1 MARSLRV
8 SPQYITEIKLA
19 FERSGF
25 HSQQSLAEEIEI
37 SLSTYKRFIS
47 GKSVDR
53 LNFQEICRIL
63 ALDWREITQ
72 PDTRDNLVVNQHTY
86 NSSIEAADVDEVGD
100 NHSRKILPGHNPQEF
115 LAEIAGEH
123 GVSEGELNTLSLALK
138 GQPNAAIAETLG
150 ITDAAV
156 RKRLGEVYRR
166 FGITGSGPGKLV
178 ELKQILSSQYQ
189 QRSSSTAPR
198 RDWGEAADLPNFY
211 GRTEELATLEQW
223 IVKERCRLVALL
235 GMGGIGKTAL
245 AVQLAR
251 QLQDRF
257 ELVIWRS
264 LRNAPPIQEILAD
277 LLKFLSNSQETDL
290 PEDVD
295 EKISQL
301 IQYLNQHRCLLIL
314 DDVETI
320 LRSGSRVGR
329 YGEGH
334 ESYGVLLKRV
344 GEEQHQSCLLLS
356 SQEKLREIVLLENPT
371 GTVRSLQLEGL
382 KSEDARLLL
391 KEKGLTGEQ
400 KWNELIQDY
409 KGNPLALK
417 VVTTTIQDLFSG
429 NVTEFVKHKTLVI
442 SDIFREVLDQQ
453 FNRLSE
459 LEKKIMQVL
468 AREAKPI
475 SILKLREEMPT
486 PLATSELIET
496 LESLKWR
503 SLIETAK
510 SKDMDTSES
519 LFELQPV
526 IKKYIIK
533 YHLTTY

>member
-1 MARSLRV
+1 MS
-8 SPQYITEIKLA
+8 
-19 FERSGF
+19 
-25 HSQQSLAEEIEI
+25 
-37 SLSTYKRFIS
+37 
-47 GKSVDR
+47 
-53 LNFQEICRIL
+53 
-63 ALDWREITQ
+63 
-72 PDTRDNLVVNQHTY
+72 NQ
-86 NSSIEAADVDEVGD
+86 I
-100 NHSRKILPGHNPQEF
+100 PQEF
-115 LAEIAGEH
+115 LVEIANKHE
-123 GVSEGELNTLSLALK
+123 VSEGELYTLSLALK
-138 GQPNAAIAETLG
+138 GQPNAVIAETLG
-150 ITDAAV
+150 ITNAAV
-156 RKRLGEVYRR
+156 RKRLGEVYRK

-178 ELKQILSSQYQ
+178 EFKQILASKYQ
-189 QRSSSTAPR
+189 QNQQHYLTTAPR
-198 RDWGEAADLPNFY
+198 QDWGEAPDLSNFY

-223 IVKERCRLVALL
+223 IVKEHCRLVALL
-235 GMGGIGKTAL
+235 GMPGIGKTSVAVKL
-245 AVQLAR
+245 AQ
-251 QLQDRF
+251 QIQNEF
-257 ELVIWRS
+257 KYVIWRS
-264 LRNAPPIQEILAD
+264 LRNGPPIQEILAD
-277 LLKFLSNSQETDL
+277 LLKFLSNSQESDL

-334 ESYGVLLKRV
+334 ESYGVLLRRV

-371 GTVRSLQLEGL
+371 GIVRSLQLEGL
-382 KSEDARLLL
+382 KPEDARLLL
-391 KEKGLTGEQ
+391 KEKSLTGEQ
-400 KWNELIQDY
+400 KWEELIQDY

-417 VVTTTIQDLFSG
+417 VVATTIQDLFSS

-453 FNRLSE
+453 FNRLSD
-459 LEKKIMQVL
+459 LEKKIMRVL

-503 SLIETAK
+503 TLLETVK
-510 SKDMDTSES
+510 SKEKGTSES

-526 IKKYIIK
+526 IKKYITK
-533 YHLTTY
+533 YHVTTNS